1 MSARERLEQYLDR
14 VRRRLRAA
22 VVARAS
28 AVVALTA
35 LLVTVIAVWLLRDPG
50 FPPAQVMAARVV
62 LALSLV
68 VAAAAM
74 LWRPLLALQPRNR
87 SKAFERN
94 LPTQGGR
101 IETYMELARRR
112 EQGEPAP
119 LIDLLAEDALAVA
132 EQAPPETAVPRRRL
146 WVPAAVAA
154 GAVAVLIGLMVFDRA
169 GFGFGSRNLWFGAT
183 LPKEKITARS
193 ILVKPGDTTIR
204 RNQDVPIHATMQ
216 GFTAQNAEVFVRFG
230 DSKTYERA
238 PMKASPSGEFEFTLY
253 ALREPLSYY
262 VVSQGAKSTEHHIYV
277 ADVPRIE
284 RMRLTYN
291 YPSWTGLAQ
300 ETDESY
306 RDIQAVAGTRV
317 TVEVQTSA
325 PLDSP
330 TLKVNGAASDLK
342 RDGNWSRGTLE
353 LTKAGTYRIHARVGD
368 ELVPLTDEYQ
378 ISLVEDQKPTIE
390 IAKPGRDWQASSIEE
405 VPIRVHAKDDF
416 RVQNVEL
423 HYSVNGGEWQVKPL
437 DQGTT
442 QGVDQ
447 GVNKGKEVTKSALMR
462 LEDMGELQSKL
473 GPEAHLTPG
482 DIVTYYAV
490 AKDRKQEV
498 QTDLFIIHVQ
508 PFERRFTQGQA
519 GGGGGGGGGGGD
531 EQNAISQRQREIL
544 LATWNLQRL
553 KDNSK
558 GREAERVGDNARML
572 QELQST
578 LADQANTLV
587 QRAQARGVDD
597 ADPKNKALIENL
609 QQAVQAM
616 SPAAKH
622 LGDADFPQAIP
633 SEQKALQ
640 HLLRAEALY
649 SDIEL
654 QFRSAQGGGGGSQA
668 GRDLA
673 EMFELEMDLEKNQY
687 ETASRASKDES
698 PQQLEDAIRKLREL
712 ARRQEQLARQQQN
725 QQQKPRESDR
735 WQQEQLKRETEELRK
750 QLEQLAQQN
759 AQQNGQ
765 QNANSR
771 GSQGQGSGPGQ
782 SSNDPSAQGQSQG
795 QGDNSQQNGG
805 RESASQQAARMAANN
820 ALNEVKQALE
830 NMQRA
835 AGNPQNPNGPQQ
847 QSPGTRSAQAS
858 RDLKQALE
866 KMEQGR
872 RDGAAGSFD
881 DLAEQARRMVEEQ
894 RKQESEM
901 LSAYSRPSE
910 TGPNSQDRSRGL
922 SWERAEALAEKKR
935 ALAQEL
941 ESLQR
946 DMQASARAH
955 KDDAPQAAENVGK
968 ASENLAESGLN
979 GALTRSAMEL
989 ERGRGIQAAGRER
1002 LVTQAMEALENDLGR
1017 AAQIASTESQQK
1029 QNGKE
1034 EATPEELLAELS
1046 ELRRAW
1052 QLAQSE
1058 QQRLAAGGRDG
1069 RGPNGEPNPTNDP
1082 TRQRLASARS
1092 GQLQPGQ
1099 LGQRNQPG
1107 SPGQQSGGNQPG
1119 QNPSDPNQSGQ
1130 SGQSGQS
1137 QQGQGQQGQGQDG
1150 QSGSQGQQ
1158 GGASGGSP
1166 QGGANGG
1173 GGGGAYA
1180 NGGADYGARGGAW
1193 GGGPANGWYGGARPW
1208 NPGDRLANWNPPLP
1222 SSAIRPVD
1230 PEEYRR
1236 QAEAFARRLRELGDR
1251 LPQGALSD
1259 AEIAQLRQ
1267 LSNRLRQATA
1277 GDRDRMDSEYAKM
1290 VGLVDQLELA
1300 ALSASEKNKSATA
1313 TRAARPAEDSPEYRE
1328 TVAEYYRRLG
1338 NDGSK

>member
-1 MSARERLEQYLDR
+1 LSARERLEQYLDR
-14 VRRRLRAA
+14 VRQRLRAS

-35 LLVTVIAVWLLRDPG
+35 LVVTVVAVWVLRDPG
-50 FPPAQVMAARVV
+50 FPPAQVMTARIV
-62 LALSLV
+62 LALSLI

-74 LWRPLLALQPRNR
+74 LWRPLLALRPRNR
-87 SKAFERN
+87 SKALERN

-101 IETYMELARRR
+101 IETYLELARRR

-132 EQAPPETAVPRRRL
+132 EKSPPATAVPRHRL
-146 WVPAAVAA
+146 WVPAAVAV
-154 GAVAVLIGLMVFDRA
+154 GALAVLAALMVFDGA

-183 LPKEKITARS
+183 IPQEKISVRS

-204 RNQDVPIHATMQ
+204 RNQDVPIRATMQ
-216 GFTAQNAEVFVRFG
+216 GFTAQNAEVYVRFG
-230 DSKTYERA
+230 DSKSYERA
-238 PMKASPSGEFEFTLY
+238 PMKAAPSGEFGFTLY

-262 VVSQGAKSTEHHIYV
+262 VVSQGAKSAEHRIFV

-330 TLKVNGAASDLK
+330 TLKVNGSASDLK
-342 RDGNWSRGTLE
+342 REGNWSRGTLE
-353 LTKAGTYRIHARVGD
+353 LAKAGTYRIHARVGD

-378 ISLVEDQKPTIE
+378 ISIVEDQKPTIE
-390 IAKPGRDWQASSIEE
+390 IARPGRDWQASSIEE

-416 RVQNVEL
+416 RVQSVEL

-437 DQGTT
+437 DQGVTP
-442 QGVDQ
+442 
-447 GVNKGKEVTKSALMR
+447 GVNKGKEVNRSALMR
-462 LEDMGELQSKL
+462 LEDMGELQAKL
-473 GPEAHLTPG
+473 GPDAHLTPG

-498 QTDLFIIHVQ
+498 QTDLFLIHVQ

-519 GGGGGGGGGGGD
+519 GGGGGGGGPGD

-544 LATWNLQRL
+544 LATWNLQRQ

-558 GREAERVGDNARML
+558 GREAERIDDNARML
-572 QELQST
+572 SELQGT

-587 QRAQARGVDD
+587 QRAQARGVDN
-597 ADPKNKALIENL
+597 ADPKNKALVENL

-622 LGDADFPQAIP
+622 LGDSDFPQAIP

-654 QFRSAQGGGGGSQA
+654 QFRSARGGGGGNQA

-687 ETASRASKDES
+687 ETESRAAKDDS
-698 PQQLEDAIRKLREL
+698 PQQLAEAIRKLREL

-725 QQQKPRESDR
+725 QQQPRESDR
-735 WQQEQLKRETEELRK
+735 WQQEQLKRETEQLRK

-765 QNANSR
+765 QSANSR
-771 GSQGQGSGPGQ
+771 GSQGQGQGPGQ
-782 SSNDPSAQGQSQG
+782 SSNDPSSQGQSDGTRQ
-795 QGDNSQQNGG
+795 DSG
-805 RESASQQAARMAANN
+805 RESSSQQSARMAANN
-820 ALNEVKQALE
+820 ALNEIRQALE
-830 NMQRA
+830 NMRSGA
-835 AGNPQNPNGPQQ
+835 NGAQGSNGQQ
-847 QSPGTRSAQAS
+847 QSRSAGTRSAQAS
-858 RDLKQALE
+858 RDLKAALE

-872 RDGAAGSFD
+872 RDGTAGSFD
-881 DLAEQARRMVEEQ
+881 DLAERARRMVEEQ
-894 RKQESEM
+894 RRQESQM
-901 LSAYSRPSE
+901 LSAYSRAADDS
-910 TGPNSQDRSRGL
+910 GQNGQNRARGL
-922 SWERAEALAEKKR
+922 SWERAEAMAGQKR
-935 ALAQEL
+935 ALQQEL

-955 KDDAPQAAENVGK
+955 KEDAPQAAANVGT

-979 GALTRSAMEL
+979 AGLSRSAMEL

-1002 LVTQAMEALENDLGR
+1002 LITEAMEALQNDLSH
-1017 AAQIASTESQQK
+1017 AAQIASTETQQ
-1029 QNGKE
+1029 QRQGKD

-1052 QLAQSE
+1052 QAAQAE
-1058 QQRLAAGGRDG
+1058 QQRLAAGRG
-1069 RGPNGEPNPTNDP
+1069 RGPNGELNPNDI
-1082 TRQRLASARS
+1082 TRQQLASARN

-1099 LGQRNQPG
+1099 P
-1107 SPGQQSGGNQPG
+1107 
-1119 QNPSDPNQSGQ
+1119 
-1130 SGQSGQS
+1130 
-1137 QQGQGQQGQGQDG
+1137 GQQGQGQDS
-1150 QSGSQGQQ
+1150 QSGSAGQQ
-1158 GGASGGSP
+1158 AGGNP
-1166 QGGANGG
+1166 QGGANA

-1180 NGGADYGARGGAW
+1180 NGGADYGVRGGYW
-1193 GGGPANGWYGGARPW
+1193 GGPANGWRGGARPW
-1208 NPGDRLANWNPPLP
+1208 IEGDRGRLSYWNPPLP
-1222 SSAIRPVD
+1222 STALQPVD
-1230 PEEYRR
+1230 PEEFRR

-1251 LPQGALSD
+1251 LPDGSLSD
-1259 AEIAQLRQ
+1259 AEIAALRQ
-1267 LSNRLRQATA
+1267 LSNRLRQTQTTT
-1277 GDRDRMDSEYAKM
+1277 GDPMANEYAKM

-1300 ALSASEKNKSATA
+1300 ALNASDKNKTAAA
-1313 TRAARPAEDSPEYRE
+1313 TRSARPAEDSPEYRE
-1328 TVAEYYRRLG
+1328 AVAEYYRRLG
-1338 NDGSK
+1338 NDGK

>member
-14 VRRRLRAA
+14 VRQRLRAA
-22 VVARAS
+22 VIARAS

-35 LLVTVIAVWLLRDPG
+35 LVVTVAAVWVLRDPG
-50 FPPAQVMAARVV
+50 FPPAQVIAARIV
-62 LALSLV
+62 LALSLI

-74 LWRPLLALQPRNR
+74 LWRPLGALQPRNR
-87 SKAFERN
+87 SKVFERN

-101 IETYMELARRR
+101 IETYIELARRR

-132 EQAPPETAVPRRRL
+132 EQSPPETAVPRSRL
-146 WVPAAVAA
+146 WVPAAVGAA
-154 GAVAVLIGLMVFDRA
+154 ALAVLVGLMVFDRA

-183 LPKEKITARS
+183 IPKEKMSARS

-204 RNQDVPIHATMQ
+204 RNQDVPIRATMQ
-216 GFTAQNAEVFVRFG
+216 GFTAQNADVYVRFG
-230 DSKTYERA
+230 DSKSYERA
-238 PMKASPSGEFEFTLY
+238 PMKAAPSGEFEFTLY

-262 VVSQGAKSTEHHIYV
+262 VVSQGAKSTEHRIFV

-291 YPSWTGLAQ
+291 YPSWTGLAP

-306 RDIQAVAGTRV
+306 RDIQAVAGTKV

-325 PLDSP
+325 PLDAP
-330 TLKVNGAASDLK
+330 TLKVNGASSDLE

-353 LTKAGTYRIHARVGD
+353 LAKAGTYRIHARVGD

-378 ISLVEDQKPTIE
+378 ISIVEDQKPTVE

-405 VPIRVHAKDDF
+405 VPIKVHAKDDF
-416 RVQNVEL
+416 RVQDVEL
-423 HYSVNGGEWQVKPL
+423 HYSVNGGDWKVKPL
-437 DQGTT
+437 DPGTT
-442 QGVDQ
+442 
-447 GVNKGKEVTKSALMR
+447 KGKEVTNTALMR
-462 LEDMGELQSKL
+462 LEEMSELQTDL
-473 GPEAHLTPG
+473 GAEEHLTPG

-519 GGGGGGGGGGGD
+519 GGGGGGGGGGD
-531 EQNAISQRQREIL
+531 QQNAISQRQREIL

-558 GREAERVGDNARML
+558 ARESERIEDNARML
-572 QELQST
+572 SELQGT

-587 QRAQARGVDD
+587 QRAQARGVDNAD
-597 ADPKNKALIENL
+597 AKNKALIDNL

-622 LGDADFPQAIP
+622 LSDSDFPQAIP

-654 QFRSAQGGGGGSQA
+654 QFRSAQGGGGGNQA

-687 ETASRASKDES
+687 ETESRAAKDES
-698 PQQLEDAIRKLREL
+698 PQQLAEAIRKLREL

-765 QNANSR
+765 QSANSR
-771 GSQGQGSGPGQ
+771 GSQGQGQGPGQ
-782 SSNDPSAQGQSQG
+782 RSGDPSSQG
-795 QGDNSQQNGG
+795 QNDSSRRNSGQQ
-805 RESASQQAARMAANN
+805 SAQTAANN
-820 ALNEVKQALE
+820 ALNEVKQAIE
-830 NMQRA
+830 NMQNA
-835 AGNPQNPNGPQQ
+835 ASGSQGSNGQQ
-847 QSPGTRSAQAS
+847 QSQSQSAGARSAQAS
-858 RDLKQALE
+858 RDLKAALE

-872 RDGAAGSFD
+872 RDGTASSFD
-881 DLAEQARRMVEEQ
+881 DLSERARRMTEEQ
-894 RKQESEM
+894 RKQESEV
-901 LSAYSRPSE
+901 LSAYSRAADND
-910 TGPNSQDRSRGL
+910 GPAGASGQGRPRGL
-922 SWERAEALAEKKR
+922 SWERAEAMAEQKR
-935 ALAQEL
+935 ALQQEL

-955 KDDAPQAAENVGK
+955 KEDAPQAAANVGT
-968 ASENLAESGLN
+968 ASENLSESGLN
-979 GALTRSAMEL
+979 AALSRSAMEF

-1002 LVTQAMEALENDLGR
+1002 LITDAMEALENDLSH
-1017 AAQIASTESQQK
+1017 AAQVASTETQK
-1029 QNGKE
+1029 KREGKE

-1052 QLAQSE
+1052 QSAQAE
-1058 QQRLAAGGRDG
+1058 QQRLANGRG
-1069 RGPNGEPNPTNDP
+1069 RGPNGELNPNDI
-1082 TRQRLASARS
+1082 TRQQLASARN

-1099 LGQRNQPG
+1099 PGQRNAQG
-1107 SPGQQSGGNQPG
+1107 APGQQNGGDQPG
-1119 QNPSDPNQSGQ
+1119 QD
-1130 SGQSGQS
+1130 
-1137 QQGQGQQGQGQDG
+1137 QQGQGQQGQGQQGQGQQGQNG

-1158 GGASGGSP
+1158 GGANGGGN
-1166 QGGANGG
+1166 QGGANAN
-1173 GGGGAYA
+1173 GGAYA
-1180 NGGADYGARGGAW
+1180 NGGGGADYGARGGY
-1193 GGGPANGWYGGARPW
+1193 GGGPASGWRGGIW
-1208 NPGDRLANWNPPLP
+1208 NPRDRLGNWNPPLP
-1222 SSAIRPVD
+1222 STALRPVD
-1230 PEEYRR
+1230 PEEFRR

-1251 LPQGALSD
+1251 LPEGALPESEL
-1259 AEIAQLRQ
+1259 AALRQ
-1267 LSNRLRQATA
+1267 LSNNLRRSTS
-1277 GDRDRMDSEYAKM
+1277 GGDRMDSEYAKM
-1290 VGLVDQLELA
+1290 AGLVDQLELA
-1300 ALSASEKNKSATA
+1300 ALNASEKHKTAA

-1338 NDGSK
+1338 NDSK

>member
-1 MSARERLEQYLDR
+1 M
-14 VRRRLRAA
+14 
-22 VVARAS
+22 
-28 AVVALTA
+28 ALTA
-35 LLVTVIAVWLLRDPG
+35 LVVTVVAVWMLRDPG
-50 FPPAQVMAARVV
+50 FPPSQVMAARIV
-62 LALSLV
+62 LALSLI

-87 SKAFERN
+87 SKAFERH

-101 IETYMELARRR
+101 VETYIELARRR

-132 EQAPPETAVPRRRL
+132 EKSPPEAAVPRHRL
-146 WVPAAVAA
+146 WVPAGVAA
-154 GAVAVLIGLMVFDRA
+154 AALAVLVGLMVFDRA

-183 LPKEKITARS
+183 IPKEKITARS

-204 RNQDVPIHATMQ
+204 RNQDVPIRATMQ

-230 DSKTYERA
+230 DSRSYERA
-238 PMKASPSGEFEFTLY
+238 PMKAAPSGEFEFTLY

-262 VVSQGAKSTEHHIYV
+262 VVSQGAKSAEHRIFV

-306 RDIQAVAGTRV
+306 RDIQAVAGTKV

-330 TLKVNGAASDLK
+330 TLKVNDASSDLT

-353 LTKAGTYRIHARVGD
+353 LAKAGSYRIHARVGD

-378 ISLVEDQKPTIE
+378 ISIVEDQKPTIE

-405 VPIRVHAKDDF
+405 VPIKVHAKDDF
-416 RVQNVEL
+416 RVQSVEL

-437 DQGTT
+437 DQGAT
-442 QGVDQ
+442 
-447 GVNKGKEVTKSALMR
+447 KGKEVNNSALMR
-462 LEDMGELQSKL
+462 LEDMGELQANL
-473 GPEAHLTPG
+473 GADAHLTPG

-498 QTDLFIIHVQ
+498 QTDLFLIHVQ

-519 GGGGGGGGGGGD
+519 GGGGGAGGAGD

-544 LATWNLQRL
+544 LATWNLQRA

-558 GREAERVGDNARML
+558 GREAERIGDNARML
-572 QELQST
+572 SELQGT

-587 QRAQARGVDD
+587 QRAQARGVDNAD
-597 ADPKNKALIENL
+597 AKNKALVENL

-622 LGDADFPQAIP
+622 LNDADFPQAIP

-687 ETASRASKDES
+687 ETESRAAKDES
-698 PQQLEDAIRKLREL
+698 PQQLAEAIRKLREL

-735 WQQEQLKRETEELRK
+735 WQQEQLKRETEQLRK

-765 QNANSR
+765 QSANSR
-771 GSQGQGSGPGQ
+771 GSKGQGQGPGQ
-782 SSNDPSAQGQSQG
+782 SSNDPSSQGQSDG
-795 QGDNSQQNGG
+795 TQQDSG
-805 RESASQQAARMAANN
+805 RESSSQQSARMAANN

-830 NMQRA
+830 NMQKA
-835 AGNPQNPNGPQQ
+835 SEGAQGSNGQQ
-847 QSPGTRSAQAS
+847 QSQSAGTRSAQAS
-858 RDLKQALE
+858 RDLKAALE

-872 RDGAAGSFD
+872 RDGTAGSFD
-881 DLAEQARRMVEEQ
+881 DLAERARRMTEEQ

-901 LSAYSRPSE
+901 LSAYSQPADS
-910 TGPNSQDRSRGL
+910 GQNGNSANGQNRTRGL
-922 SWERAEALAEKKR
+922 SWERAEALAAQKR
-935 ALAQEL
+935 ALQQEL

-955 KDDAPQAAENVGK
+955 KEDAPQAAANVGT

-979 GALTRSAMEL
+979 AGLSRSAMEL

-1002 LVTQAMEALENDLGR
+1002 LITEAMESLENDLRG
-1017 AAQIASTESQQK
+1017 AAQIAANETQQK
-1029 QNGKE
+1029 RKGGKE
-1034 EATPEELLAELS
+1034 QATPEELLAELS

-1052 QLAQSE
+1052 QLAQAE
-1058 QQRLAAGGRDG
+1058 QQRLAAGGNA
-1069 RGPNGEPNPTNDP
+1069 RGPNGELNPNDI
-1082 TRQRLASARS
+1082 TRQRLASARN

-1107 SPGQQSGGNQPG
+1107 APGQQNGGDQPGENAQGQNQPG
-1119 QNPSDPNQSGQ
+1119 QD
-1130 SGQSGQS
+1130 
-1137 QQGQGQQGQGQDG
+1137 QQGQGQQGQGQQGQGQQGQGQQGQQSQGQSG

-1158 GGASGGSP
+1158 GGANGGGNP
-1166 QGGANGG
+1166 QGGANA

-1180 NGGADYGARGGAW
+1180 NGGADYGARGGYW
-1193 GGGPANGWYGGARPW
+1193 GGPANGWRGGARPW
-1208 NPGDRLANWNPPLP
+1208 IEGDRARLDYWNPPLP
-1222 SSAIRPVD
+1222 STALRPVD

-1251 LPQGALSD
+1251 LPEGSLSD
-1259 AEIAQLRQ
+1259 SEIAALRQ
-1267 LSNRLRQATA
+1267 LTNRLRRSTT
-1277 GDRDRMDSEYAKM
+1277 GDPMENEYAKM

-1300 ALSASEKNKSATA
+1300 ALNASEKNKSPAA
-1313 TRAARPAEDSPEYRE
+1313 TRATRPAEDSPEYRE

-1338 NDGSK
+1338 NDGK